1 MFAPKDI
8 APWQQITYKDNT
20 HGIGYK
26 GMIDTDVLSS
36 NSYTKSVYGMSGQV
50 MYSSFSFL

>member
-8 APWQQITYKDNT
+8 APWQQITYKDDT